1 MESLIETVRTLTGQ
15 TSSPENYFAE
25 PSFNLDKIV
34 RTLSLSCPIDGT
46 FITRSLFDTSSLDP
60 ISEDGPLVTS
70 SIYSLGQDIP
80 SHSANASQKRHLI
93 YRDLDFIRSAYA
105 QAMTA
110 ILRNAQRS
118 AQRLLDKRFKANS
131 CYSFEKLQAEF
142 PTYTTPSGLTE
153 ALTEM
158 LAGGSLGSD
167 FWILAKTIQRTL
179 SAELNGVRQEAQG
192 TRPDMWV
199 NIEPSV
205 DNAIV
210 AVGIDVLYRVWRN
223 GLASPLLPALA
234 WSHFL
239 FESPQVEDQNALRV
253 CRFAVMIDFQKLVL
267 MKLDELFL
275 EWISHCQ
282 PEENTDYDSDWESEE
297 LFGDD

>member
-1 MESLIETVRTLTGQ
+1 
-15 TSSPENYFAE
+15 
-25 PSFNLDKIV
+25 
-34 RTLSLSCPIDGT
+34 
-46 FITRSLFDTSSLDP
+46 
-60 ISEDGPLVTS
+60 
-70 SIYSLGQDIP
+70 
-80 SHSANASQKRHLI
+80 
-93 YRDLDFIRSAYA
+93 
-105 QAMTA
+105 
-110 ILRNAQRS
+110 
-118 AQRLLDKRFKANS
+118 
-131 CYSFEKLQAEF
+131 
-142 PTYTTPSGLTE
+142 
-153 ALTEM
+153 M

-239 FESPQVEDQNALRV
+239 FESPQVEDQNTLRV

-282 PEENTDYDSDWESEE
+282 PEGNTDYDSDWESEE